1 MTATET
7 RTPVVPDFGDEDS
20 DRKICFICSKG
31 NLDMAYPALIMANGA
46 LGEGI
51 ETHIF
56 FTFWGMDMI
65 NKATVDDLKFTPL
78 GNAAMHMPP
87 GLGKLSEKRMPQ
99 GLGGLP
105 GMTGM
110 ATKMLKKQIADL
122 DVPEVHEFLQLLS
135 EMGATLWACQM
146 SVDMMDL
153 DREDLIDEV
162 EDIIN
167 VSQFMDISDGAQMI
181 FI

>member
-1 MTATET
+1 MTTTTDTA
-7 RTPVVPDFGDEDS
+7 PAVIPDFGDEAEE
-20 DRKICFICSKG
+20 RKICFICSKG

-51 ETHIF
+51 EVELF

-65 NKATVDDLKFTPL
+65 NKGTWKDLQFSML
-78 GNAAMHMPP
+78 GNTAMHMP
-87 GLGKLSEKRMPQ
+87 GSTKHIPQ
-99 GLGGLP
+99 GLGGMP
-105 GMTGM
+105 GMTAY

-122 DVPEVHEFLQLLS
+122 DIPDVPAFLELLH
-135 EMGATLWACQM
+135 EMGARFWACKL
-146 SVDMMDL
+146 SVDMMGL
-153 DREDLIDEV
+153 TKEDMWDGV

-167 VSQFMDISDGAQMI
+167 VNEFMELSEGAQII

>member
-1 MTATET
+1 MTTAQEA
-7 RTPVVPDFGDEDS
+7 PSMIPDFGDEDT
-20 DRKICFICSKG
+20 DRKICFIASKG
-31 NLDMAYPALIMANGA
+31 TLDMVYPSLVMANAA

-65 NKATVDDLKFTPL
+65 NKGTMHDLQFTML
-78 GNAAMHMPP
+78 GNTAMHMK
-87 GLGKLSEKRMPQ
+87 GSTKHLPQ

-105 GMTGM
+105 GMTGY
-110 ATKMLKKQIADL
+110 ATKMLKSQIAGMN
-122 DVPEVHEFLQLLS
+122 VPEVPEFLDQLVD
-135 EMGATLWACQM
+135 MGVQLWACKM

-153 DREDLIDEV
+153 EKDDLYDGV
-162 EDIIN
+162 ADIIN
-167 VSQFMDISDGAQMI
+167 VDTFIEISDGAQVL